1 MVFVFIE
8 ILFKI
13 LLFKGGVLI
22 YAEYCILDGR
32 NKKSIVSYYVLS
44 FISWCR
50 KIHCLPP
57 RGVKG
62 RQNDQPGQN
71 QEFVPKR
78 ETTSVAWSCVFKHC
92 SFKTTD
98 FKPVENQTT
107 ELYVCAVSVSVWE
120 KRAFF
125 HFIGFERL
133 HKHTYMRQNP
143 CLCKYPN
150 KHSDLGLKSE

>member
-1 MVFVFIE
+1 MFIE

-22 YAEYCILDGR
+22 YAEHCILDGR

-71 QEFVPKR
+71 QELVPKR

-98 FKPVENQTT
+98 FKPVEIKQQ
-107 ELYVCAVSVSVWE
+107 S
-120 KRAFF
+120 
-125 HFIGFERL
+125 
-133 HKHTYMRQNP
+133 YMRVP
-143 CLCKYPN
+143 SLCLCKRSALFSTLLALNDYINTLICVRIPVFASILIN
-150 KHSDLGLKSE
+150 TAI